1 MDDSDRGAYRK
12 VSRAALVLMGVVTLA
27 IVTVGWCLDDRSDV
41 PQTLVQR
48 FTELMDHRDAA
59 GAAELTSY
67 PDAAAASIRQLFAG
81 MGPGRGDYRL
91 SQVITLNPD
100 DAFFT
105 VNVAWK
111 FGHHRDW
118 AYSVQG
124 SAHKLAVGWRI
135 AWNPQLLLPG
145 LGQGRTAALVKT
157 YAPAPQILSAG
168 GLPLMTQ
175 QTVNVVTL
183 DPAKTHDRAAS
194 ANAVAAALAPVASLI
209 TAPSILAALDAAHG
223 KPITVV
229 VLRDDVDELVGP
241 NLDGI
246 PGVTVA
252 RTPKL
257 IAVDREIWSPLLD
270 SFTGMWQ
277 ASRNA
282 TAGWGIQL
290 FDTSDNPVAQLA
302 GYQGPAGPDIT
313 ATLDPQL
320 QLAAENAVVSAATAA
335 TIVAIR
341 PSSGAVLAVAQN
353 DPADRQGPVALTGLY
368 PAGDTLDL
376 FSAGAAAAKDAQ
388 PQDVSR
394 EDIDDTLNS
403 LGIGADVHT
412 AGLTAVTGR
421 VPHPRHIE
429 AVLQGQQDGIRV
441 SPFGMAL
448 AAAAI
453 ARGSMPQP
461 MIAYGQSPVQSA
473 QPAALPDSAV
483 AALREMVRQQ
493 SANPEYAVHLAAY
506 PGLVGYTGYAG
517 DDQWFLGYRGDLAFA
532 VHIADATD
540 NDGGDAAARMAA
552 WMFQSLA
559 QP

>member
-1 MDDSDRGAYRK
+1 MA
-12 VSRAALVLMGVVTLA
+12 VMTLTGL
-27 IVTVGWCLDDRSDV
+27 TVGWCLDDRTDV
-41 PQTLVQR
+41 PRTLVQR
-48 FTELMDHRDAA
+48 FTELMDRRDAV
-59 GAAELTSY
+59 GAAALTSY
-67 PDAAAASIRQLFAG
+67 PEAAAASIRQLFTG

-91 SQVITLNPD
+91 SQVITLNAD

-124 SAHKLAVGWRI
+124 SAHRLSVGWRI
-135 AWNPQLLLPG
+135 AWAPQLLLPG
-145 LGQGRTAALVKT
+145 LGKGRTAALVKT
-157 YAPAPQILSAG
+157 YAPSPQILSAG
-168 GLPLMTQ
+168 GLPLMTE

-183 DPAKTHDRAAS
+183 NPAATHDRVAS
-194 ANAVAAALAPVASLI
+194 ANSIAAALAPVASLI
-209 TAPSILAALDAAHG
+209 TAPSILSALDAAKG
-223 KPITVV
+223 TPITVV
-229 VLRDDVDELVGP
+229 VLRDDVDELVEP
-241 NLDGI
+241 SLIGI
-246 PGVTVA
+246 PGVTIA

-257 IAVDREIWSPLLD
+257 IPVDREIWSPLLD
-270 SFTGMWQ
+270 CLTGMWQ
-277 ASRNA
+277 ASRDA

-290 FDTSDNPVAQLA
+290 FDTSNNPIAQLA
-302 GYQGPAGPDIT
+302 GYQGPSGPDIT

-341 PSSGAVLAVAQN
+341 PSDGAVLAVAQN
-353 DPADRQGPVALTGLY
+353 DPADQQGPVSFSGLY

-376 FSAGAAAAKDAQ
+376 FSLAAAAAKGGG

-394 EDIDDTLNS
+394 EDIDDTLGS
-403 LGIGADVHT
+403 LGISADVRT
-412 AGLTAVTGR
+412 PGLAAVTGR
-421 VPHPRHIE
+421 VPRPRHIE

-448 AAAAI
+448 AAATI
-453 ARGSMPQP
+453 ARGVMPQP
-461 MIAYGQSPVQSA
+461 MIALGQPAVQSA
-473 QPAALPDSAV
+473 QPAALPDAAI
-483 AALREMVRQQ
+483 AALRARLQQ
-493 SANPEYAVHLAAY
+493 QAADPEYAVHLAAY
-506 PGLVGYTGYAG
+506 PGLVGYSGYAG

-532 VHIADATD
+532 IHIADATD
-540 NDGGDAAARMAA
+540 DGEDAAARMAA